1 MFYELAMCK
10 TRYSSLYRCSVRSRF
25 TDDLSVPFQPFSS
38 FFSCPFSKETTDV
51 VKYRRKQKEGEA
63 KKEKNMKGVSFHY
76 KLNSRLVGNG
86 RIVLFQV
93 EKGDARRKGKKNI
106 YIYIQRYA
114 VIWNDIYRREK
125 SSNDGILRDK
135 CSFDVDQFLN
145 KITYLY
151 LYSDAI
157 KKIID
162 INKPSDRLNFSSLKF
177 KIIYIYFSNFFKFR
191 SINQKNFYHR

>member
-1 MFYELAMCK
+1 MQEG
-10 TRYSSLYRCSVRSRF
+10 
-25 TDDLSVPFQPFSS
+25 
-38 FFSCPFSKETTDV
+38 KE
-51 VKYRRKQKEGEA
+51 RK
-63 KKEKNMKGVSFHY
+63 
-76 KLNSRLVGNG
+76 
-86 RIVLFQV
+86 
-93 EKGDARRKGKKNI
+93 I

-191 SINQKNFYHR
+191 SINQKNFYHRWILKKLVEHRCDTMNIGFGWFKVNRIKSDMWPIYYS